1 MKVYQLSDLLPFDT
15 ETTGLVPKGSKWE
28 SDFNQFP
35 YIVSLSWIA
44 GGYERDFIIKPDGW
58 VIPIESSEIH
68 GITMDVANEN
78 GVPMKDALIAFVTDC
93 QKYPLLVAHN
103 IYFDIS
109 IIKANIIRELG
120 IEWYYLNAD
129 DALHKSKRIDTMKSS
144 IKFVGATFANSKRLK
159 FPSLEELYDKC
170 FPGQSFPAHNS
181 LEDVKAVV
189 RCLPVLLE
197 NEIIQLKKKE
207 YEPEQLKMPEET
219 VKKRTRE
226 IIVDD
231 SGEIPEIK
239 PEQPEPINPSSDIDD
254 LLNLGGF

>member
-1 MKVYQLSDLLPFDT
+1 
-15 ETTGLVPKGSKWE
+15 
-28 SDFNQFP
+28 
-35 YIVSLSWIA
+35 
-44 GGYERDFIIKPDGW
+44 
-58 VIPIESSEIH
+58 
-68 GITMDVANEN
+68 MDVANKK

-120 IEWYYLNAD
+120 VEWYYLNAD
-129 DALHKSKRIDTMKSS
+129 DALHKSKRIDTMMSS
-144 IKFVGATFANSKRLK
+144 IKFVGATFPNSKRLK

-170 FPGQSFPAHNS
+170 FPGQNFPAHNS